1 MDEGGEKWMHSEN
14 ILGAGLMEL
23 IMDWIWED
31 VKMGTINAK

>member
-23 IMDWIWED
+23 MDWIRED